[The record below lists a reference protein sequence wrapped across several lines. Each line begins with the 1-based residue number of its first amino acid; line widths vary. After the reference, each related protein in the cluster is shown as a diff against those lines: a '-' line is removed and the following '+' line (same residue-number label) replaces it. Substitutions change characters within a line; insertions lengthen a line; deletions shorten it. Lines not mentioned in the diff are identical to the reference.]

1 MSSET
6 MGHDAVEAEG
16 LADWTKLVSA
26 LHARFATGDFATGLR
41 LVNAIGGEAEA
52 MNHHPDLD
60 LRYPHVDVKLM
71 SHDAGG
77 VTDRDIRL
85 ARRISELAAA
95 EGVSADRSAVTL
107 VELALDSVDW
117 RAIRPFWAAVLGLPE
132 GGDDDHWVED
142 PAGSVPDLWF
152 QGTDAHDE
160 PRQRFHYDVWVAPDV
175 APGRIAA
182 ALAAGGVL
190 VSDDEAPAFTVL
202 ADVQGNKACVCTS
215 EGRN

>member
-1 MSSET
+1 MSGTT

-16 LADWTKLVSA
+16 LLDWTKLASA

-41 LVNAIGGEAEA
+41 LVNAIGAEAEA

-60 LRYPHVDVKLM
+60 LRYPHLDVKLM

-95 EGVSADRSAVTL
+95 EGASADRSAVTM
-107 VELALDSVDW
+107 VELGLDSWDW
-117 RAIRPFWAAVLGLPE
+117 PAIRPFWAAVLGLPE
-132 GGDDDHWVED
+132 GDDDANQVAD
-142 PAGSVPDLWF
+142 PAGSLPTLWF
-152 QGTDAHDE
+152 QETDAHEE
-160 PRQRFHYDVWVAPDV
+160 PRQRFHYDVWVAPEV
-175 APGRIAA
+175 AAERVAA

-190 VSDDEAPAFTVL
+190 VDDEEPSFTVL
-202 ADVQGNKACVCTS
+202 ADPQGNKACVCTS
-215 EGRN
+215 VSRT

>member
-1 MSSET
+1 MSSKT

-16 LADWTKLVSA
+16 LADWTKLASA

-41 LVNAIGGEAEA
+41 LANVIGAEAEA
-52 MNHHPDLD
+52 MDHHPDLD
-60 LRYPHVDVKLM
+60 LRYPHLDVKLM

-95 EGVSADRSAVTL
+95 EGASADRSAVTL
-107 VELALDSVDW
+107 VELALDSWDW
-117 RAIRPFWAAVLGLPE
+117 VAIRPFWAAVLGLPE
-132 GGDDDHWVED
+132 GGDDDNDVVD
-142 PAGSVPDLWF
+142 PAGSLPALWF

-160 PRQRFHYDVWVAPDV
+160 PRQRFHYDVWVAPEV
-175 APGRIAA
+175 AADRIAA

-190 VSDDEAPAFTVL
+190 VADDEAPAFTVL
-202 ADVQGNKACVCTS
+202 ADAQGNKACICTS
-215 EGRN
+215 ASRN

>member
-16 LADWTKLVSA
+16 LADWTKLASA
-26 LHARFATGDFATGLR
+26 LHTRFRTGDFATGLR
-41 LVNAIGGEAEA
+41 LVNEIGAEAEA

-60 LRYPHVDVKLM
+60 LRYPHLDVRLM

-77 VTDRDIRL
+77 VTDRDVRL

-95 EGVSADRSAVTL
+95 AGASADLSAVTL
-107 VELALDSVDW
+107 VELGLDSSDW
-117 RAIRPFWAAVLGLPE
+117 PAIRPFWAAVLGLPE
-132 GGDDDHWVED
+132 GGADANEVSD
-142 PAGSVPDLWF
+142 PAGSLPTLWF

-160 PRQRFHYDVWVAPDV
+160 PRQRFHYDVWVAPEV
-175 APGRIAA
+175 AAERIEA

-190 VSDDEAPAFTVL
+190 VSDAEAPSFTVL
-202 ADVQGNKACVCTS
+202 ADAQGNKACVCTS
-215 EGRN
+215 QTRN

>member
-1 MSSET
+1 MSGTT

-16 LADWTKLVSA
+16 LADWAKLSSA

-41 LVNAIGGEAEA
+41 LVNAIGAEAET

-60 LRYPHVDVKLM
+60 LRYPHLDVKLM

-95 EGVSADRSAVTL
+95 EGASADRAAVTL
-107 VELALDSVDW
+107 VELALDSSDW
-117 RAIRPFWAAVLGLPE
+117 AAIRPFWAAVLGLPE
-132 GGDDDHWVED
+132 GDDDDNEVID
-142 PAGSVPDLWF
+142 PAGSLPDLWF
-152 QGTDAHDE
+152 QGSDAHEE

-175 APGRIAA
+175 AAGRIAA

-190 VSDDEAPAFTVL
+190 VADDEAPAFTVL
-202 ADVQGNKACVCTS
+202 ADAQGNKACVCTS
-215 EGRN
+215 ASRN